1 MNYPTNLYN
10 DLFSAFYSKMLTRE
24 DLVRQKAA
32 EQAVEDELAKF
43 ISSTD
48 FLDIDDKIGAYPSEV
63 ADCAFKKGF
72 QLAVALFTAK

>member
-10 DLFSAFYSKMLTRE
+10 DLFSTFYSRMLTKE
-24 DLVRQKAA
+24 DLSRQRTA
-32 EQAVEDELAKF
+32 EQAIEDALAKF
-43 ISSTD
+43 ISRTD
-48 FLDIDDKIGAYPSEV
+48 YLDIDDKIGAYASEV

>member
-10 DLFSAFYSKMLTRE
+10 DLFSAFYSK
-24 DLVRQKAA
+24 
-32 EQAVEDELAKF
+32 

-48 FLDIDDKIGAYPSEV
+48 FLDIDDKIGAYASEV